1 MSKETLKQLVKLF
14 TKYNKND
21 LTKSE
26 LKLAAKQFNF
36 IFQSFKD
43 GSRFGVYSKSDIEK
57 HLTEV
62 KRFRIHLQNSPAE
75 FLSILNQNIYID
87 TPEYFN
93 GMDIKTIPLTD
104 VLALHENEIAK
115 VKQKSIKN
123 KKLIG
128 LALVEAVRRI
138 WVNHLRL
145 SDKLP
150 KTINGTNKTILP
162 FIDDVFIIYGYE
174 GSAVNSYN
182 SLMWI
187 RKDDPILTLKIELK

>member
-1 MSKETLKQLVKLF
+1 MSKEILKQLVILF
-14 TKYNKND
+14 TKYNKSD
-21 LTKSE
+21 ISKSE

-43 GSRFGVYSKSDIEK
+43 GSRFGVFSKSDIEK

-62 KRFRIHLQNSPAE
+62 KRFRIHLQNSPDE
-75 FLSILNQNIYID
+75 FLSILNRNIYID

-93 GMDIKTIPLTD
+93 GMDIKTIALTD

-150 KTINGTNKTILP
+150 KTINGTNKSIIP

-182 SLMWI
+182 SLMKI
-187 RKDDPILTLKIELK
+187 RN

>member
-1 MSKETLKQLVKLF
+1 MSKEILKQLVKLF

-21 LTKSE
+21 LNKPE
-26 LKLAAKQFNF
+26 LILAAKQFNF

-43 GSRFGVYSKSDIEK
+43 GSRFGVYSKSDIEN

-62 KRFRIHLQNSPAE
+62 KRFRIHLQNSPDE
-75 FLSILNQNIYID
+75 FLSILNRNIYID

-93 GMDIKTIPLTD
+93 GMDIKTIALTD

-115 VKQKSIKN
+115 IKQKSINN

-150 KTINGTNKTILP
+150 KTINGTNKTIIP
-162 FIDDVFIIYGYE
+162 FIDDVFIIYEYE

-182 SLMWI
+182 SLMKI
-187 RKDDPILTLKIELK
+187 NLNRLILLCAIK

>member
-1 MSKETLKQLVKLF
+1 MSKEIHKQLVILL
-14 TKYNKND
+14 TKYNKSD
-21 LTKSE
+21 ISKSE

-43 GSRFGVYSKSDIEK
+43 GSRFGVFSKSDIEK

-62 KRFRIHLQNSPAE
+62 KRFRIHLQNSPDE
-75 FLSILNQNIYID
+75 FLSILNRNIYID

-93 GMDIKTIPLTD
+93 GMDIKTIALTD

-123 KKLIG
+123 KKLSG

-150 KTINGTNKTILP
+150 KTINGTNKSIIP

-182 SLMWI
+182 SLMKI
-187 RKDDPILTLKIELK
+187 RN